1 MQDVS
6 KHVGREVSFGGSSAT
21 PASDMVQASSASQA
35 AEALET
41 VEQMQSHV
49 FQAQKAG
56 FKAGAH
62 ITKREA
68 EVAALWKIAGYDGST
83 VSLLQQEMGLDVGE
97 PVVVEVQ
104 ELLAEWKIYKGTV
117 TEPLP
122 GWNFESNPCS
132 PLASAVWKYDYAK
145 SAVVMAVREVFEHMY
160 ITTKDLALFVKPNAV
175 RVSSAWKV
183 GELMIAPASTRIER
197 KDAPGSIC
205 VGKFDLGGPGLEPLF
220 LAPSF
225 ANPLNAKGEPN
236 PASWVS
242 PFWHVP
248 GPATKSQKPT
258 MTLKVLSKSIGA
270 AQVRV
275 PILVNIKALAED
287 DYLVWDKSVVKSFG
301 TCRTYVDEADFTK
314 VVKRRKM

>member
-1 MQDVS
+1 MDARHDNGVLVCRACVAPRRDYD
-6 KHVGREVSFGGSSAT
+6 KLR
-21 PASDMVQASSASQA
+21 M
-35 AEALET
+35 
-41 VEQMQSHV
+41 
-49 FQAQKAG
+49 
-56 FKAGAH
+56 
-62 ITKREA
+62 REA

-236 PASWVS
+236 PAPWVS
-242 PFWHVP
+242 PFWHAP
-248 GPATKSQKPT
+248 GPEAHHVPEGLVEINWGCTGQSTHPCEQQG
-258 MTLKVLSKSIGA
+258 IG
-270 AQVRV
+270 
-275 PILVNIKALAED
+275 
-287 DYLVWDKSVVKSFG
+287 G
-301 TCRTYVDEADFTK
+301 T
-314 VVKRRKM
+314 